1 MDHYV
6 PLHQQITLVFVT
18 ILGVTYPKYLR
29 HSQVCA
35 KPASLFLFSAP
46 LFFLCMREI
55 IGAWIL
61 REFSQAAHGNRLPCK
76 YPLICIFRSI
86 YLLYSAS

>member
-6 PLHQQITLVFVT
+6 RLHQQITPVFVT

-29 HSQVCA
+29 HSQGCA
-35 KPASLFLFSAP
+35 KPASLFLFSVP

-55 IGAWIL
+55 IGAWI
-61 REFSQAAHGNRLPCK
+61 
-76 YPLICIFRSI
+76 
-86 YLLYSAS
+86 